1 MMGPVEPSP
10 PTENVIGD
18 LSLSQNFMFALNDKG
33 TDGGGQE
40 STGDRQLPLQGDD
53 ADGDDGGHSV

>member
-1 MMGPVEPSP
+1 MTGPVEPSP

-18 LSLSQNFMFALNDKG
+18 LSLSQNFMSALTDKG

-40 STGDRQLPLQGDD
+40 STGDGQLPLQGDNT
-53 ADGDDGGHSV
+53 DGDDG